1 MHAGWS
7 VREARQKKQIKPQ
20 KNTRD
25 YFSKEMLDEVKTT
38 HLTSSWTHLS
48 VDSNIVDLGQAY
60 NQLAEAL
67 LESLQDN
74 LIC

>member
-1 MHAGWS
+1 
-7 VREARQKKQIKPQ
+7 
-20 KNTRD
+20 
-25 YFSKEMLDEVKTT
+25 MLDEVKTT